1 MTGIGKILHVGISV
15 RNMEESLVWY
25 EKNLG
30 FRLVKDDGY
39 VPPLEARI
47 CFMEK
52 DGFQLELFEY
62 SRPNPIPTDRLF
74 PNTDL
79 QTIGTKHAAF
89 SVTGMDE
96 MKESLLANGVE
107 IAHETEMNGEHV
119 LFIRDCSGVLIEL
132 IEQPSKGED

>member
-1 MTGIGKILHVGISV
+1 MVGIDKILHVGISV
-15 RNMEESLVWY
+15 RSMEESIAWY

-39 VPPLEARI
+39 LPPLDARL
-47 CFMEK
+47 CFLER

-62 SRPNPIPTDRLF
+62 CDPKPLPPDRLF

-79 QTIGTKHAAF
+79 RTIGTKHAAF
-89 SVTGMDE
+89 AVTGMDE
-96 MKESLLANGVE
+96 IRRSLLANGVE
-107 IAHETEMNGEHV
+107 IAHETKMNGDHV

-132 IEQPSKGED
+132 IEQTYKGE